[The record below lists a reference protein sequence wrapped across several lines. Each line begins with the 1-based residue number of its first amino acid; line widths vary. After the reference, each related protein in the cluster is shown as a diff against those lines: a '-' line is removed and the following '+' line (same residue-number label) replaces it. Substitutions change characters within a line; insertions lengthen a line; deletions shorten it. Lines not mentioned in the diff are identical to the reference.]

1 MNIPETFDLARFEQR
16 VLRGEHEAA
25 ARDLLAMLSS
35 LEQHY
40 GRLGEVGE
48 GAPGDVRAA
57 EAT

>member
-25 ARDLLAMLSS
+25 ARDLLAMLAS